1 MKVYKKLSN
10 GSDRESELINVKA
23 LQFQGQRSI
32 LDNFDSQNQ
41 GENF

>member
-1 MKVYKKLSN
+1 MKVYKTLGN

-32 LDNFDSQNQ
+32 LGYFNSQNK